1 MPPSEAARAIPN
13 RLLVKLD
20 PADYRRIAP
29 HLEDLLLEHRQ
40 VLHAPWRPIRYVYF
54 PCGAMVSLMMVMA
67 DGNRVET
74 AVVGHE
80 GMVGTSIILGAR
92 RMHDLAQCQTPGPA
106 KRMKAAVLRA
116 EIERGNGLAE
126 LLCLHMRTVLM
137 QIAQSV
143 ACNRLHTVQQR
154 CARWLLNTCDRVGPG
169 AFSLTQDYLAA
180 MLGVRR
186 ASVTVAA
193 AALQDEG
200 LIRYR
205 HGVVHVLDRV
215 GLERVACECY
225 GVVAAESHRLLG
237 APRRPRGNAASNR

>member
-1 MPPSEAARAIPN
+1 MPPSEAAREIPN
-13 RLLVKLD
+13 RLLQKLD

-29 HLEDLLLEHRQ
+29 HLQDVLIEHHQ
-40 VLHAPWRPIRYVYF
+40 VLYAPRRPVAYAYF
-54 PCGAMVSLMMVMA
+54 PCGALVSLMMVMA
-67 DGNRVET
+67 DGTRVET

-80 GMVGTSIILGAR
+80 GMVGTPIVLGAT

-106 KRMKAAVLRA
+106 RRIPTAVLGA
-116 EIERGNGLAE
+116 EIERGNGLRE
-126 LLCLHMRTVLM
+126 LLHLHLRTVLL

-143 ACNRLHTVQQR
+143 ACNRLHSVQQR
-154 CARWLLNTCDRVGPG
+154 CARWLLNTYDRVGPG
-169 AFSLTQDYLAA
+169 AFGLTQDYLAA

-193 AALQDEG
+193 AALQSAG

-205 HGVVHVLDRV
+205 HGTVHVLDRA
-215 GLERVACECY
+215 GLEQVACECY

-237 APRRPRGNAASNR
+237 APRPPRRPA